1 MIVNLYCV
9 NALHW
14 FELSESKSSRLAKR
28 SDKLAIE
35 AANLIKAK
43 VMTSKVMMIITNA
56 TNTVLSSNE
65 RMEDF
70 FESWLLIR
78 IPLLLISPFWVEPV
92 KDLSENMEFCTFF
105 WSLWFLWIQKK
116 KKKMPILQNM
126 NFEKMW
132 ILWIW
137 KIVHE

>member
-1 MIVNLYCV
+1 MASEAIEAVYLYYV

-78 IPLLLISPFWVEPV
+78 IPLLLTSPFWVEPV
-92 KDLSENMEFCTFF
+92 KDLSENIEFCTFNTVLK
-105 WSLWFLWIQKK
+105 SQRY
-116 KKKMPILQNM
+116 MAR
-126 NFEKMW
+126 
-132 ILWIW
+132 
-137 KIVHE
+137 